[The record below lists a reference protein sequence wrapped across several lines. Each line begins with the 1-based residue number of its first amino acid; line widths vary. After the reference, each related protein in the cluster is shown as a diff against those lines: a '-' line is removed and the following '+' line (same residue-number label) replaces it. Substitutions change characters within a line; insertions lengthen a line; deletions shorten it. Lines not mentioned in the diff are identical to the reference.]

1 MSDKALID
9 PTGRV
14 VQIVPAGEDFPVHAS
29 LSWVDVTG
37 AANVGDTYDAAAKT
51 FAAPVQTQAD
61 INAQAQAA
69 ISGLHRQAV
78 PLLLQFITAKFA
90 TDPLFPAALGTIN
103 GHLAAQKAKIK

>member
-1 MSDKALID
+1 MDLELAGKSVLI
-9 PTGRV
+9 
-14 VQIVPAGEDFPVHAS
+14 
-29 LSWVDVTG
+29 TG
-37 AANVGDTYDAAAKT
+37 ASRGIGRAAAKT